1 MSFKKSPQNN
11 SASNSSPFRPT
22 KIAIAISTAL
32 SIFGASPSFAADD
45 QQVENLQA
53 EITRLKQALEK
64 SQQELAAQK
73 SNPQNSN
80 QPNSQPAPSSD
91 PAVAENNQQPK
102 QEEQKDL
109 DTVVIRSRNKLESV
123 KDVPVSISVVTGA
136 ELDRL
141 EAKDLGAIA
150 QRVGNVSWVQ
160 GNARTSALSI
170 RGIGKQAQT
179 DAMDPSVGITVDG
192 ISYAYNPFASFDI
205 YDIDTVS
212 VSRGPQGTLGGKNA
226 SVGAINITTKQPSF
240 KDHIDYSLT
249 LGENNRVIANTN
261 VGGTVVEDL
270 VAWRGSFAVDKGQ
283 GDYPNGF
290 NQDFT
295 YKNKDNVSGRVQF
308 LVTPSENFSATF
320 KGELTPRHEEYYN
333 GWVFN
338 TPTPT
343 HFDTFKGGTNVNPL
357 TSTNTAVSGASVRL
371 ARDWFTN
378 RDLGYTYADYL
389 DNKAFA
395 DNQRPLVT
403 GTNGASA
410 ILNWNLGSHT
420 LTSISGYKNFYFQAR
435 NDEGTPFDV
444 SKNGGGYVS
453 RDEQFSQEIRLAS
466 ELGGKVD
473 YQTGLYFIKQ
483 FNNYNSN
490 TGFGAD
496 AGAWFATDTQ
506 YNNLNANSS
515 GKLLLRDSL
524 NGVQIYTPQRIES
537 QSSAV
542 YGQANWHI
550 SDPFTI
556 TTGARLTLEQ
566 RDNSQSKFLAMQG
579 DGANLNPGD
588 QGGFNSN
595 ATTGALTGTNST
607 AQLAQADQV
616 AQRYFGIPTYAG
628 LSAAQR
634 AQVANAKAL
643 RKANLGTL
651 FSTVKADSISDWEP
665 TLLFS
670 PSYKFNDQVT
680 GYVSLQYGVKS
691 GIAQVL
697 NGQSYNADPEKTAA
711 VELGFKSTLLDKTLT
726 LNADVY
732 YSKIRD
738 YQQQVLVADA
748 TSNTGYSSLTGNVAG
763 VKAYGL
769 EVDAVYSG
777 IPHTNLRFSGAYNEA
792 IYTDF
797 KNSAQPVENNNIAT
811 GTGAIPYRDVT
822 GETLPGAA
830 KFTFNLGADY
840 RYPVFTGKIFHT
852 SFNTAYTSRYNSD
865 IALSRYA
872 WVPSYSI
879 TDFSIGIGRKDKKFD
894 TSLLVKNLFNDDTS
908 QVRTWN
914 TYVPTV
920 PRWIGVVFSGEL

>member
-1 MSFKKSPQNN
+1 MSFKKPPQNN

-22 KIAIAISTAL
+22 KVAIAIGTAL
-32 SIFGASPSFAADD
+32 SLLGANPSYAADD
-45 QQVENLQA
+45 KQVENLQA

-73 SNPQNSN
+73 ANPQNSSQASN
-80 QPNSQPAPSSD
+80 PSEQPSG
-91 PAVAENNQQPK
+91 PAVAESSQQPK
-102 QEEQKDL
+102 QEEQQKDL

-123 KDVPVSISVVTGA
+123 KDVPVSISVVTGN

-205 YDIDTVS
+205 YDIDTVT
-212 VSRGPQGTLGGKNA
+212 VSRGPQGTLGGKNS

-249 LGENNRVIANTN
+249 LGQNNRVVANTN

-270 VAWRGSFAVDKGQ
+270 VAWRGSFTADKGQ

-290 NQDFT
+290 NEDFT

-308 LVTPSENFSATF
+308 LITPSENFSATL
-320 KGELTPRHEEYYN
+320 KGEVTPRHEEYYN

-343 HFDTFKGGTNVNPL
+343 TFANGAPNPL
-357 TSTNTAVSGASVRL
+357 TSTNAAVSGTSNRL
-371 ARDWFTN
+371 SRDWFTT
-378 RDLGYTYADYL
+378 RDLNYTYADYL
-389 DNKAFA
+389 DNKPFA

-403 GTNGASA
+403 ATNGASA

-420 LTSISGYKNFYFQAR
+420 FTSISGYKNFYFQAR

-453 RDEQFSQEIRLAS
+453 RDEQFSQEFRLAS

-473 YQTGLYFIKQ
+473 YQTGLYFLKQ

-496 AGAWFATDTQ
+496 AGAWFASNAQ

-524 NGVQIYTPQRIES
+524 NGVQIYTPQHIES
-537 QSSAV
+537 LSSAV

-550 SDPFTI
+550 SDPLTI
-556 TTGARLTLEQ
+556 TTGARLTLEN
-566 RDNSQSKFLAMQG
+566 RNNSQSKYLAMQG

-595 ATTGALTGTNST
+595 ATTGALTGTNSA
-607 AQLAQADQV
+607 AQLAQANQV
-616 AQRYFGIPTYAG
+616 AQRYFGVATYAG
-628 LSAAQR
+628 LTAAQQ

-643 RKANLGTL
+643 RKSNLGYL
-651 FSTVKADSISDWEP
+651 FSTVASDEINDLNP

-697 NGQSYNADPEKTAA
+697 NAQSKNADPEKTASI
-711 VELGFKSTLLDKTLT
+711 ELGFKSTLLDKTLT

-732 YSKIRD
+732 YSKIKD
-738 YQQQVLVADA
+738 YQQQVLVSDS
-748 TSNTGYSSLTGNVAG
+748 TSTTGYTALTGNVAG
-763 VKAYGL
+763 VKAYGV
-769 EVDAVYSG
+769 EIDAVYSG

-792 IYTDF
+792 YYSDF
-797 KNSAQPVENNNIAT
+797 KNSAQPVENNNIASAT
-811 GTGAIPYRDVT
+811 PYRDVT

-840 RYPVFTGKIFHT
+840 RYPVFTGKEFHT
-852 SFNTAYTSRYNSD
+852 SINTAFTSKYNSD
-865 IALSRYA
+865 IALSSYA

-894 TSLLVKNLFNDDTS
+894 ASLLVKNLFNDDTS

-914 TYVPTV
+914 TYVPAV